1 MGKRANKKMN
11 AAERASEANSA
22 ERANECW
29 VRVNERM
36 DERMAQYATC
46 RFYGHSTHCVAET
59 S

>member
-1 MGKRANKKMN
+1 MN

-36 DERMAQYATC
+36 DERMAQYPM
-46 RFYGHSTHCVAET
+46 FNGHSTDCVAET